1 MILVGLGAN
10 VTGAAGPPRATL
22 EAALRALQAA
32 GLRVE
37 RRSPWYRSAPVPPS
51 GQPWYVNGVA
61 LIATPLGPPALLALL
76 HRVEAAFG
84 RRRGRR
90 NAPRVLDLD
99 LLDYDGLVRRGRLKL
114 PHPRLGERA
123 FVLRPLADVA
133 PLWRHPETGAGVAEL
148 LAGLPL
154 GQRVM
159 RLRRWDERRINH
171 GADEGHRSSILR

>member
-10 VTGAAGPPRATL
+10 LPSKAGPPRATL
-22 EAALRALQAA
+22 EAALQALQAA
-32 GLRVE
+32 GVRLE
-37 RRSPWYRSAPVPPS
+37 RCSPWYRSAPLPPS
-51 GQPWYVNGVA
+51 GQPWYLNGVA
-61 LIATPLGPPALLALL
+61 RVATTLGPLALLGLL

-114 PHPRLGERA
+114 PHPRLSERA

-133 PLWRHPETGAGVAEL
+133 PLWRHPATGLGVAEL
-148 LAGLPL
+148 LASLPAE
-154 GQRVM
+154 QRVE
-159 RLRRWDERRINH
+159 RL
-171 GADEGHRSSILR
+171 

>member
-10 VTGAAGPPRATL
+10 LPSTAGPPRATL

-32 GLRVE
+32 GVCLE
-37 RRSPWYRSAPVPPS
+37 RRSPWYRSAPLPPS
-51 GQPWYVNGVA
+51 GQPWYLNGVA
-61 LIATPLGPPALLALL
+61 RVATALGPLALLALL
-76 HRVEAAFG
+76 HRVEASFG

-90 NAPRVLDLD
+90 NTPRVLDLD

-133 PLWRHPETGAGVAEL
+133 PLWRHPVTGLGVAEL
-148 LAGLPL
+148 LAALPP
-154 GQRVM
+154 
-159 RLRRWDERRINH
+159 ERRV
-171 GADEGHRSSILR
+171 ERL